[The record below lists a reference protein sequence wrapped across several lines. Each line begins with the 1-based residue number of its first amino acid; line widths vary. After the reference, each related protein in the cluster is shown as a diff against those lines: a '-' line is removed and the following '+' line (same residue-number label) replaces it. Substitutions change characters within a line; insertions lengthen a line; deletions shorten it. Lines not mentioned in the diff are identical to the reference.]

1 MKRKRGIPFLP
12 RVDWARVNERAAQM
26 DPEPDV
32 PTVSSASECA
42 DIAIVS
48 EQSAAKWAKRE
59 DAPTTRFSRGAQKW
73 TGGKIPEHEKR
84 VAMHNLLSD
93 MEVAS
98 SKGPNAAL
106 LPNLAVHTREL
117 VWGRRRACFSPH
129 R

>member
-32 PTVSSASECA
+32 PTVSSVSECA

-93 MEVAS
+93 MEAAS